1 MISVNSTLNM
11 RLKVLFAVFSIAL
24 SSQLKGQSDTYFVLP
39 PLYEWEAGDHDIY
52 LHISTNEPSASVWIY
67 NSDTSYSQNITVTSG
82 SVGKVSFTNPVA
94 GLLSTYGARELNWSN
109 SKRYKDA
116 LFIESSAPV
125 TVTEQIVEPFNQ
137 DIITAKGRNALGT
150 EFYVASQT
158 LITTTVS
165 GAFLGYHGMHYI
177 SVVATENNTQV
188 RFKAPTGSVFDN
200 GSDSVLFTLD
210 KGQSWVSTMEDDDAL
225 LGTHIT
231 ASKPIAV
238 TAGGNHLKNSSANHG
253 DAGIDQVT
261 PVEHLGT
268 KHVVLRGLANYP
280 NDYFMYIA
288 TKNGTNITVDGV
300 SILNNANAG
309 RSGTFSMQGN
319 SNQPGKPFVIE
330 SNHPI
335 YIFQVTTGAI
345 THEPEQ
351 GMAQIPQ
358 VECTGSTYIRYNR
371 ASGLSTAVLVTIPSD
386 AVNDLD
392 YNGVSVT
399 QNLNIAIQQSSYDP
413 SWSGVYIPSSIL
425 TNNFTLECPSAF
437 HAGIL
442 AGQGNTTGLF
452 GYISG
457 FDDNLKLL
465 DPTSAS
471 SVSAIDLGDQCGD
484 SIPLVFSFTSCTDS
498 ISVVGATILEGNGTI
513 VDPNINDSILYLLPD
528 GAYSGSF
535 QVQITVADNQ
545 GATDSLTFI
554 LNYLGADYDPITVP
568 NFITPNADYI
578 NDNWSIVTSEIL
590 DVFNLNLYSRW
601 GTLIYSTDTPTFE
614 WNGRTPEGTIAA
626 PGVYFY
632 AIQTTFRCGTLNK
645 AGAIHLID

>member
-1 MISVNSTLNM
+1 M
-11 RLKVLFAVFSIAL
+11 RLDVLFTAITLVFSHV
-24 SSQLKGQSDTYFVLP
+24 LKGQSDTYFVLP
-39 PLYEWEAGDHDIY
+39 PLYEWEAGDHDVY
-52 LHISTNEPSASVWIY
+52 LNISTAEPSASVWIY
-67 NSDTSYSQNITVTSG
+67 NSDTSYSQTITVTSASIG
-82 SVGKVSFTNPVA
+82 TVSFTNPVNA
-94 GLLSTYGARELNWSN
+94 LQSTYGARELNWSN

-116 LFIESSAPV
+116 LFIESSAPI

-158 LITTTVS
+158 LISTTVS

-177 SVVATENNTQV
+177 SVVAIENNTQV
-188 RFKAPTGSVFDN
+188 KFKAPTGSIFDN
-200 GSDSVLFTLD
+200 GVDSVVFVLD
-210 KGQSWVSTMEDDDAL
+210 KGQSWVSTMEDNNAL

-231 ASKPIAV
+231 SSKPIAV

-261 PVEHLGT
+261 PIEHLGT

-288 TKNGTNITVDGV
+288 TVNGTNISVDGV
-300 SILNNANAG
+300 AVLNNADAG
-309 RSGTFSMQGN
+309 GSGTFSMQGN

-371 ASGLSTAVLVTIPSD
+371 ASGLSTAALVTIPSD
-386 AVNDLD
+386 AVDDLE
-392 YNGVSVT
+392 YNGVSIT
-399 QNLNIAIQQSSYDP
+399 QNLNIAVQQSTYDP

-425 TNNFTLECPSAF
+425 TNNFTLECPTAF
-437 HAGIL
+437 HVGIL
-442 AGQGNTTGLF
+442 AGQSNTTGLF

-471 SVSAIDLGDQCGD
+471 SVSTIDLGDQCGD

-498 ISVVGATILEGNGTI
+498 ISVVGATILVGIGTT
-513 VDPNINDSILYLLPD
+513 VDPNANDSILYLLPNAD
-528 GAYSGSF
+528 YSGPF
-535 QVQITVADNQ
+535 EVQITVADNQ
-545 GATDSLTFI
+545 GASDSLTFI
-554 LNYLGADYDPITVP
+554 LNYLGADYDPITAP

-578 NDNWSIVTSEIL
+578 NDNWSIVTSESL
-590 DVFNLNLYSRW
+590 ELFNLDIYNRW
-601 GTLIYSTDTPTFE
+601 GTLVYSSDTPNFE
-614 WNGRTPEGTIAA
+614 WNGRTQGGNLAA

-632 AIQTTFRCGTLNK
+632 AIQTTFRCGILNK
-645 AGAIHLID
+645 GGSIHVIH

>member
-1 MISVNSTLNM
+1 MLVRFQI
-11 RLKVLFAVFSIAL
+11 FALLMLL
-24 SSQLKGQSDTYFVLP
+24 SAQIKGQSDTYFVLP
-39 PLYEWEAGDHDIY
+39 PLYEWEAGDHDIFLY
-52 LHISTNEPSASVWIY
+52 ISTNASNASVWIY
-67 NSDTSYSQNITVTSG
+67 NSDTSFSQNISVNSG
-82 SVGKVSFTNPVA
+82 SVGTVSLTTPVA
-94 GLLSTYGARELNWSN
+94 GLSSTYGARELSWSN

-116 LFIESSAPV
+116 LFIESSAPI

-158 LITTTVS
+158 LITTTVN

-177 SVVATENNTQV
+177 SVVATEDDTQV
-188 RFKAPTGSVFDN
+188 KFKAPTGSIFDN
-200 GSDSVLFTLD
+200 GADSVVFTLD
-210 KGQSWVSTMEDDDAL
+210 KGQSWVSTMEDNDVL
-225 LGTHIT
+225 LGTHVT
-231 ASKPIAV
+231 STKPIAV

-280 NDYFMYIA
+280 NDYILYIA
-288 TKNGTNITVDGV
+288 TKNGTTISVDGV
-300 SILNNANAG
+300 SILNNADAG
-309 RSGTFSMQGN
+309 RAGTFSMQGN

-330 SNHPI
+330 SNYPI
-335 YIFQVTTGAI
+335 YIFQVTTGTI

-358 VECTGSTYIRYNR
+358 VECTGSTFIRYNR
-371 ASGLSTAVLVTIPSD
+371 ASGLSTAALVTIPTD
-386 AVNDLD
+386 AVNDLK
-392 YNGVSVT
+392 YNGTNVS
-399 QNLNIAIQQSSYDP
+399 QNLNIAVQQSSYDA

-425 TNNFTLECPSAF
+425 TNNFSLECATAF
-437 HAGIL
+437 HVGIL

-471 SVSAIDLGDQCGD
+471 SVSVIDLGDQCGD
-484 SIPLVFSFTSCTDS
+484 SIPLLFSFTSCTDS
-498 ISVVGATILEGNGTI
+498 IAVTAATILQGEGI
-513 VDPNINDSILYLLPD
+513 IADPNVSDSILYVLPD
-528 GAYSGSF
+528 ENYSGPMEI
-535 QVQITVADNQ
+535 QIIVSDNQ
-545 GATDSLTFI
+545 GATDSLTFS

-568 NFITPNADYI
+568 NFITPNADFI
-578 NDNWSIVTSEIL
+578 NDQWSIVTSESL
-590 DVFNLNLYSRW
+590 DAFNLDLYNRW
-601 GTLIYSTDTPTFE
+601 GTLIYSTDLSSFE
-614 WNGRTPEGTIAA
+614 WNGRTQEGAVAA

-632 AIQTTFRCGTLNK
+632 SIQTQFRCGTLYK
-645 AGAIHLID
+645 GGALHLIH

>member
-1 MISVNSTLNM
+1 M

-82 SVGKVSFTNPVA
+82 SVGTVSFTNPVA

-238 TAGGNHLKNSSANHG
+238 TAGGNHL
-253 DAGIDQVT
+253 
-261 PVEHLGT
+261 
-268 KHVVLRGLANYP
+268 
-280 NDYFMYIA
+280 
-288 TKNGTNITVDGV
+288 
-300 SILNNANAG
+300 
-309 RSGTFSMQGN
+309 
-319 SNQPGKPFVIE
+319 
-330 SNHPI
+330 
-335 YIFQVTTGAI
+335 
-345 THEPEQ
+345 
-351 GMAQIPQ
+351 IP
-358 VECTGSTYIRYNR
+358 
-371 ASGLSTAVLVTIPSD
+371 
-386 AVNDLD
+386 
-392 YNGVSVT
+392 
-399 QNLNIAIQQSSYDP
+399 
-413 SWSGVYIPSSIL
+413 
-425 TNNFTLECPSAF
+425 
-437 HAGIL
+437 
-442 AGQGNTTGLF
+442 
-452 GYISG
+452 
-457 FDDNLKLL
+457 
-465 DPTSAS
+465 
-471 SVSAIDLGDQCGD
+471 
-484 SIPLVFSFTSCTDS
+484 
-498 ISVVGATILEGNGTI
+498 
-513 VDPNINDSILYLLPD
+513 
-528 GAYSGSF
+528 
-535 QVQITVADNQ
+535 VQITAMQ
-545 GATDSLTFI
+545 GLTRLLR
-554 LNYLGADYDPITVP
+554 LNT
-568 NFITPNADYI
+568 
-578 NDNWSIVTSEIL
+578 
-590 DVFNLNLYSRW
+590 
-601 GTLIYSTDTPTFE
+601 
-614 WNGRTPEGTIAA
+614 
-626 PGVYFY
+626 
-632 AIQTTFRCGTLNK
+632 
-645 AGAIHLID
+645 

>member
-1 MISVNSTLNM
+1 M
-11 RLKVLFAVFSIAL
+11 RLEVLFTAITLVFSHM
-24 SSQLKGQSDTYFVLP
+24 LKGQSDTYFVLP

-52 LHISTNEPSASVWIY
+52 LNISTAEPTASVWIY
-67 NSDTSYSQNITVTSG
+67 NSDTSYSQTITVTSASIG
-82 SVGKVSFTNPVA
+82 TVGFTNPVTA
-94 GLLSTYGARELNWSN
+94 LQSTYGARELNWSN
-109 SKRYKDA
+109 SKRYQDA
-116 LFIESSAPV
+116 LFIESTAPI

-150 EFYVASQT
+150 EFFVASQT
-158 LITTTVS
+158 LISTTVS
-165 GAFLGYHGMHYI
+165 GAFLGYQGMHYI
-177 SVVATENNTQV
+177 SVVAIENNTEV
-188 RFKAPTGSVFDN
+188 KFKAPAGSVFDN
-200 GSDSVLFTLD
+200 GLDSVAFTLD
-210 KGQSWVSTMEDDDAL
+210 KGQSWVSTMEDNDAL

-261 PVEHLGT
+261 PIEHLGT

-288 TKNGTNITVDGV
+288 TENGTNISVDGV
-300 SILNNANAG
+300 TVLNNADAG

-335 YIFQVTTGAI
+335 YVFQVTTGAI

-371 ASGLSTAVLVTIPSD
+371 ASGLSTAALVTIPTD
-386 AVNDLD
+386 AINDLK
-392 YNGVSVT
+392 YNGVNIT
-399 QNLNIAIQQSSYDP
+399 QNLNIAVQQSTYDA

-425 TNNFTLECPSAF
+425 TNNFTIECPTAF
-437 HAGIL
+437 HVGIL

-465 DPTSAS
+465 DPTSS
-471 SVSAIDLGDQCGD
+471 SAVSTIDLGDQCGD
-484 SIPLVFSFTSCTDS
+484 SIPLIFSFTSCTDS
-498 ISVVGATILEGNGTI
+498 ISVVGAIIVEGIGTI
-513 VDPNINDSILYLLPD
+513 VDPNVNDSILYLLPD
-528 GAYSGSF
+528 ADYSGPF
-535 QVQITVADNQ
+535 EVQITVADNQ
-545 GATDSLTFI
+545 GATDALTFI
-554 LNYLGADYDPITVP
+554 LNFLGADYDPITVP
-568 NFITPNADYI
+568 NFITPNADFI
-578 NDNWSIVTSEIL
+578 NDNWSIVTSESL
-590 DVFNLNLYSRW
+590 ELFNLNLYSRW
-601 GTLIYSTDTPTFE
+601 GTLIYSSDTPNFE
-614 WNGRTPEGTIAA
+614 WNGRTQAGQIAA

-645 AGAIHLID
+645 GGSMHVIH